1 MAQEEKDGW
10 SNVDVDGSDEEG
22 KVEFEIEGQEEE
34 EVVQQ
39 EEPAEKAPPPVNAE
53 EEEEEETKPVETA
66 QHKELEGIETNG
78 AQKRIRQLIKQRKD
92 RDEQIDQLRQEI
104 EQLHTS
110 VSSKNE
116 ELHDT
121 LSSSFENTQGQL
133 ESRLNQAKLVYKQAT
148 EQGDTDALLA
158 AQEEISTVNAEKIAL
173 RENKSAFDRNVQF
186 YQKQQ
191 EQQEQQVQQSQQQP
205 AASQYDPKAINWAS
219 KNPWFGSD
227 QPMTMTALQ
236 IDATLKEEGFNPSD
250 EEYYE
255 EVDSRLQ
262 KLFPSKL
269 GQVAPIKEELA
280 PRLQDAPSN
289 SAQVVAG
296 ASRTPKTSSSN
307 KKVKLSQ
314 EDIRLAEK
322 WGISLEQYAVE
333 KLKVEQSD
341 GDYTTVS

>member
-1 MAQEEKDGW
+1 MAQKEKEEW
-10 SNVDVDGSDEEG
+10 STIDLDNSDEQE

-34 EVVQQ
+34 EREEVAQQ
-39 EEPAEKAPPPVNAE
+39 EEPVEEAPAPVSTTIAAAE
-53 EEEEEETKPVETA
+53 ESKEPA
-66 QHKELEGIETNG
+66 QPKELEGIETNG
-78 AQKRIRQLIKQRKD
+78 AQKRIRQLIKQRKE
-92 RDEQIDQLRQEI
+92 RDEQIGQLRQEI
-104 EQLHTS
+104 EQLRSS
-110 VSSKNE
+110 VNRKDE
-116 ELHDT
+116 ELRNT
-121 LSSSFENTQGQL
+121 LSSSFESTQGQL
-133 ESRLNQAKLVYKQAT
+133 DSRLGQAKIAYKQAA
-148 EQGDTDALLA
+148 EQGDTDAMLA

-173 RENKSAFDRNVQF
+173 RENKKSFDN
-186 YQKQQ
+186 YANNYQQ
-191 EQQEQQVQQSQQQP
+191 EKEREDQQRQQTVQQAEP
-205 AASQYDPKAINWAS
+205 RYDPKAIEWAS

-227 QPMTMTALQ
+227 QPMTMAALQ
-236 IDATLKEEGFNPSD
+236 IDAALKEEGFDPSD

-269 GQVAPIKEELA
+269 GQVAPVKEEPA

-307 KKVKLSQ
+307 KKVKLTQ

-322 WGISLEQYAVE
+322 WGITLEQYAAE